1 MNYGENQ
8 IYDIQPIQSAGSGS
22 LTPALSQSIGPELF
36 QSWLSYLDAKP
47 KTIQTYTRSIKQFML
62 WLASKGIAR
71 PDREDIR
78 RFRDEMAIGHK
89 PNTVQAYMAALKQFF
104 NWTEEAGIY
113 PNVSKGVQLIEKV
126 DGSEHLHGYLTSKQ
140 AKRLLDSVDRSTT
153 KGKRDYAMLALMM
166 TTGLRTISI
175 SLALV
180 EDLGAVGDC
189 AALFYQGK
197 GHSQKD
203 TFVKLSDPVEAA
215 IRDYLASRGRVSGSD
230 PLFAST
236 ANRNQGQA
244 MSTRAISGV
253 CKARMKAAGYDSEK
267 LTAHSLRHTAATLNL
282 RAGGTVEETQQ
293 LLNHKNISTTMIY
306 SHVIDREKSQSEQR
320 ISGLIF
326 GC

>member
-47 KTIQTYTRSIKQFML
+47 KTIQTYTRNIKQFML
-62 WLASKGIAR
+62 WLASKGISR
-71 PDREDIR
+71 PDRQDIR
-78 RFRDEMAIGHK
+78 AFRDEMAADHK
-89 PNTVQAYMAALKQFF
+89 PNTVQAYIAAVKQFF
-104 NWTEEAGIY
+104 NWTEEAGVY
-113 PNVSKGVQLIEKV
+113 PNIAKGVQLIEKAES
-126 DGSEHLHGYLTSKQ
+126 SEHLHGYLTSKQ
-140 AKRLLDSVDRSTT
+140 AKRLLDAVDRTT
-153 KGKRDYAMLALMM
+153 LKGKRDYAILALMM
-166 TTGLRTISI
+166 TTGLRTISV

-180 EDLGAVGDC
+180 EDLRTAGDS
-189 AALFYQGK
+189 AALYYQGK

-203 TFVKLSDPVEAA
+203 TFVKLSEPVEAA
-215 IRDYLASRGRVSGSD
+215 IRDYLAARGRVSGSD

-293 LLNHKNISTTMIY
+293 LLNHKNIATTMIY
-306 SHVIDREKSQSEQR
+306 SHVIDREQSQSEER